1 MFQPRFFY
9 PFLILVA
16 FYTTITQCCTL
27 RRLGQVTKDWWVCS
41 DCESKQRCC
50 QLLVQEE
57 KSVDL
62 DNCNTMLSTVPVK
75 EGMFSLYANT
85 SRRPPPNM
93 EGRPHLPSVVWEI
106 RNTDKTSGDAWVLS
120 PQRPFQLGTPMVHN
134 VESTISSDGGMH
146 RTWYHDLSNVEP
158 DATVMLLLF
167 LTEHV
172 YVDIEDL
179 IQGKVKGGSLVQIH
193 TSETISVE
201 LPAFD
206 SPQHVIAIELK
217 VHDASSHISLVTKL
231 HLRYLEPSDNHNAA
245 TTIQIPHPVLWNA
258 RGRMPEP
265 IFIQNVATAS
275 AADLLFITTIS
286 ILCSLIG
293 ALLLCKDLLQ
303 VCQWN

>member
-1 MFQPRFFY
+1 
-9 PFLILVA
+9 
-16 FYTTITQCCTL
+16 
-27 RRLGQVTKDWWVCS
+27 
-41 DCESKQRCC
+41 
-50 QLLVQEE
+50 
-57 KSVDL
+57 
-62 DNCNTMLSTVPVK
+62 
-75 EGMFSLYANT
+75 
-85 SRRPPPNM
+85 
-93 EGRPHLPSVVWEI
+93 
-106 RNTDKTSGDAWVLS
+106 
-120 PQRPFQLGTPMVHN
+120 
-134 VESTISSDGGMH
+134 
-146 RTWYHDLSNVEP
+146 
-158 DATVMLLLF
+158 MLLLF